1 MLHINSG
8 SASNKTLI
16 WLHGLGADSNDFAPF
31 FSNSCFNEYEIILPN
46 APHRKITL
54 NQNFEMRAW
63 FDMKSLNLDDLD
75 EEDFVKSSKI
85 LDSIIVDKLKKSDLY
100 SLENYAV
107 IRDEFRAEVMK
118 HKKLRNIQLG
128 ENLRLLFE
136 DRMTMQYQIQ
146 EMLRIEKIFEAEG
159 IDEELDAYNPLIPD
173 GQNLKAVMMI
183 EFSDV
188 EERKDALAKL
198 IGVER
203 EIWLQV
209 EGFDKV
215 YPISNEDLDR
225 ETDEKTSSVH
235 FMRFEF
241 SSEMIAALK
250 DGAVMKAG
258 VDHPEYQYQA
268 TIEGPVRQ
276 SLVADFD

>member
-1 MLHINSG
+1 M
-8 SASNKTLI
+8 
-16 WLHGLGADSNDFAPF
+16 
-31 FSNSCFNEYEIILPN
+31 
-46 APHRKITL
+46 
-54 NQNFEMRAW
+54 
-63 FDMKSLNLDDLD
+63 
-75 EEDFVKSSKI
+75 
-85 LDSIIVDKLKKSDLY
+85 DKLKKSDLY

-118 HKKLRNIQLG
+118 HKKLRYIQLG

-136 DRMTMQYQIQ
+136 DRMTMQYQVQ
-146 EMLRIEKIFEAEG
+146 DMLRIEKIFEAEG
-159 IDEELDAYNPLIPD
+159 IEEELDAYNPLIPD

-188 EERKDALAKL
+188 EERKGALAKL

-241 SSEMIAALK
+241 LSEMIAALK
-250 DGAVMKAG
+250 EGAVMKAG
-258 VDHPEYQYQA
+258 VDHPEYQYQV
-268 TIEGPVRQ
+268 TIDDPVRQ

>member
-1 MLHINSG
+1 M
-8 SASNKTLI
+8 
-16 WLHGLGADSNDFAPF
+16 
-31 FSNSCFNEYEIILPN
+31 
-46 APHRKITL
+46 
-54 NQNFEMRAW
+54 
-63 FDMKSLNLDDLD
+63 
-75 EEDFVKSSKI
+75 
-85 LDSIIVDKLKKSDLY
+85 DKLKKSDLY

-188 EERKDALAKL
+188 EERKGALAKL

-215 YPISNEDLDR
+215 YPVSNEDLDR

-268 TIEGPVRQ
+268 TLEDPVRQ

>member
-1 MLHINSG
+1 M
-8 SASNKTLI
+8 
-16 WLHGLGADSNDFAPF
+16 
-31 FSNSCFNEYEIILPN
+31 
-46 APHRKITL
+46 
-54 NQNFEMRAW
+54 
-63 FDMKSLNLDDLD
+63 
-75 EEDFVKSSKI
+75 
-85 LDSIIVDKLKKSDLY
+85 DKLKKSDLY

-118 HKKLRNIQLG
+118 HKKLRYIQLG

-136 DRMTMQYQIQ
+136 DRMTMQYQVQ

-159 IDEELDAYNPLIPD
+159 IEEELDAYNPLIPD

-188 EERKDALAKL
+188 EERKGALAKL

-225 ETDEKTSSVH
+225 ETNEKTSSVH

-250 DGAVMKAG
+250 EDAVMKAG
-258 VDHPEYQYQA
+258 VDHPEYQYQV
-268 TIEGPVRQ
+268 TIEDPVRQ

>member
-1 MLHINSG
+1 M
-8 SASNKTLI
+8 
-16 WLHGLGADSNDFAPF
+16 
-31 FSNSCFNEYEIILPN
+31 
-46 APHRKITL
+46 
-54 NQNFEMRAW
+54 
-63 FDMKSLNLDDLD
+63 
-75 EEDFVKSSKI
+75 
-85 LDSIIVDKLKKSDLY
+85 DKLKKSDLY

-118 HKKLRNIQLG
+118 HKKLRYIQLG

-136 DRMTMQYQIQ
+136 DRMTMQYQVQ

-159 IDEELDAYNPLIPD
+159 IEEELEAYNPLIPD

-188 EERKDALAKL
+188 EERKGALAKL

-225 ETDEKTSSVH
+225 ETNEKTSSVH

-250 DGAVMKAG
+250 EGAVMKAG
-258 VDHPEYQYQA
+258 VDHPEYQYQV
-268 TIEGPVRQ
+268 TIEDPVRQ

>member
-1 MLHINSG
+1 M
-8 SASNKTLI
+8 
-16 WLHGLGADSNDFAPF
+16 
-31 FSNSCFNEYEIILPN
+31 
-46 APHRKITL
+46 
-54 NQNFEMRAW
+54 
-63 FDMKSLNLDDLD
+63 
-75 EEDFVKSSKI
+75 
-85 LDSIIVDKLKKSDLY
+85 DKLKKSDLY

-118 HKKLRNIQLG
+118 HKKLRYIQLG

-136 DRMTMQYQIQ
+136 DRMTMQYQVQ

-159 IDEELDAYNPLIPD
+159 IEEELDAYNPLIPD

-188 EERKDALAKL
+188 EERKGALAKL

-250 DGAVMKAG
+250 EDAVMKAG
-258 VDHPEYQYQA
+258 VDHPEYQYQV
-268 TIEGPVRQ
+268 TIEDPVRQ

>member
-1 MLHINSG
+1 M
-8 SASNKTLI
+8 
-16 WLHGLGADSNDFAPF
+16 
-31 FSNSCFNEYEIILPN
+31 
-46 APHRKITL
+46 
-54 NQNFEMRAW
+54 
-63 FDMKSLNLDDLD
+63 
-75 EEDFVKSSKI
+75 
-85 LDSIIVDKLKKSDLY
+85 DKLKKSDLY

-215 YPISNEDLDR
+215 YPVSNEDLDR

-250 DGAVMKAG
+250 DGAVIKAG

-268 TIEGPVRQ
+268 TLEDPVRQ

>member
-1 MLHINSG
+1 M
-8 SASNKTLI
+8 
-16 WLHGLGADSNDFAPF
+16 
-31 FSNSCFNEYEIILPN
+31 
-46 APHRKITL
+46 
-54 NQNFEMRAW
+54 
-63 FDMKSLNLDDLD
+63 
-75 EEDFVKSSKI
+75 
-85 LDSIIVDKLKKSDLY
+85 VDKLKKSDLY

-268 TIEGPVRQ
+268 TLEDPVRQ

>member
-1 MLHINSG
+1 M
-8 SASNKTLI
+8 
-16 WLHGLGADSNDFAPF
+16 
-31 FSNSCFNEYEIILPN
+31 
-46 APHRKITL
+46 
-54 NQNFEMRAW
+54 
-63 FDMKSLNLDDLD
+63 
-75 EEDFVKSSKI
+75 
-85 LDSIIVDKLKKSDLY
+85 DKLKKSDLY

-136 DRMTMQYQIQ
+136 DRMTMQYQVQ

-188 EERKDALAKL
+188 EERKGALAKL

-203 EIWLQV
+203 ETWLQV

-215 YPISNEDLDR
+215 YPVSNEDLDR

-258 VDHPEYQYQA
+258 VDHPEYQCQA
-268 TIEGPVRQ
+268 TIEDPVRQ

>member
-1 MLHINSG
+1 M
-8 SASNKTLI
+8 
-16 WLHGLGADSNDFAPF
+16 
-31 FSNSCFNEYEIILPN
+31 
-46 APHRKITL
+46 
-54 NQNFEMRAW
+54 
-63 FDMKSLNLDDLD
+63 
-75 EEDFVKSSKI
+75 
-85 LDSIIVDKLKKSDLY
+85 DKLKKSDLY

-118 HKKLRNIQLG
+118 HKKLRYIQLG

-136 DRMTMQYQIQ
+136 DRMTMQYQVQ

-159 IDEELDAYNPLIPD
+159 IEEELDAYNPLIPD

-188 EERKDALAKL
+188 EERKGALAKL

-209 EGFDKV
+209 EDFDKV

-225 ETDEKTSSVH
+225 ETNEKTSSVH

-268 TIEGPVRQ
+268 TIDDPVRQ

>member
-1 MLHINSG
+1 M
-8 SASNKTLI
+8 
-16 WLHGLGADSNDFAPF
+16 
-31 FSNSCFNEYEIILPN
+31 
-46 APHRKITL
+46 
-54 NQNFEMRAW
+54 
-63 FDMKSLNLDDLD
+63 
-75 EEDFVKSSKI
+75 
-85 LDSIIVDKLKKSDLY
+85 DKLKKSDLY

-107 IRDEFRAEVMK
+107 IRDEFRTEVMQ
-118 HKKLRNIQLG
+118 HKKLRHIQLG

-136 DRMTMQYQIQ
+136 DRMTMQYQVQ

-159 IDEELDAYNPLIPD
+159 IKEELDAYNPLIPD
-173 GQNLKAVMMI
+173 GMNLKAVMMI

-188 EERKDALAKL
+188 DERKGALAKL

-209 EGFDKV
+209 DGFDKV
-215 YPISNEDLDR
+215 YPISNEDLER

-241 SSEMIAALK
+241 SPEMIAALK
-250 DGAVMKAG
+250 EGAVMKAG
-258 VDHPEYQYQA
+258 VDHPEYQYQV
-268 TIEGPVRQ
+268 TIEDPVRQ

>member
-1 MLHINSG
+1 M
-8 SASNKTLI
+8 
-16 WLHGLGADSNDFAPF
+16 
-31 FSNSCFNEYEIILPN
+31 
-46 APHRKITL
+46 
-54 NQNFEMRAW
+54 
-63 FDMKSLNLDDLD
+63 
-75 EEDFVKSSKI
+75 
-85 LDSIIVDKLKKSDLY
+85 DKLKKSDLY
-100 SLENYAV
+100 SLENYAA
-107 IRDEFRAEVMK
+107 IRDEFRAEVMQ
-118 HKKLRNIQLG
+118 HKKLRYIQLG

-136 DRMTMQYQIQ
+136 DRMTMQYQVQ

-159 IDEELDAYNPLIPD
+159 IKEELDAYNPLIPD
-173 GQNLKAVMMI
+173 GMNLKAVMMI

-188 EERKDALAKL
+188 DERKGALAKL

-209 EGFDKV
+209 DGFDKV
-215 YPISNEDLDR
+215 YPISNEDLER

-241 SSEMIAALK
+241 SPEMIAALK

-258 VDHPEYQYQA
+258 VDHPEYQYQV
-268 TIEGPVRQ
+268 TIEDPVRQ

>member
-1 MLHINSG
+1 M
-8 SASNKTLI
+8 
-16 WLHGLGADSNDFAPF
+16 
-31 FSNSCFNEYEIILPN
+31 
-46 APHRKITL
+46 
-54 NQNFEMRAW
+54 
-63 FDMKSLNLDDLD
+63 
-75 EEDFVKSSKI
+75 
-85 LDSIIVDKLKKSDLY
+85 DKLKKSDLY

-118 HKKLRNIQLG
+118 HKKLRYIQLG

-136 DRMTMQYQIQ
+136 DRMTMQYQVQ

-159 IDEELDAYNPLIPD
+159 IEEELDAYNPLIPD

-188 EERKDALAKL
+188 EERKGALAKL

-258 VDHPEYQYQA
+258 VDHPEYQYQV
-268 TIEGPVRQ
+268 TIEDPVRQ

>member
-1 MLHINSG
+1 M
-8 SASNKTLI
+8 
-16 WLHGLGADSNDFAPF
+16 
-31 FSNSCFNEYEIILPN
+31 
-46 APHRKITL
+46 
-54 NQNFEMRAW
+54 
-63 FDMKSLNLDDLD
+63 
-75 EEDFVKSSKI
+75 
-85 LDSIIVDKLKKSDLY
+85 DKLKKSDLY

-118 HKKLRNIQLG
+118 HKKLRYIQLG

-136 DRMTMQYQIQ
+136 DRMTMQYQVQ

-159 IDEELDAYNPLIPD
+159 IEEELDAYNPLIPD

-188 EERKDALAKL
+188 EERKGALAKL

-225 ETDEKTSSVH
+225 ETNEKTSSVH

-250 DGAVMKAG
+250 EAAVMKAG
-258 VDHPEYQYQA
+258 VDHPEYQYQV
-268 TIEGPVRQ
+268 TIEDPVRQ